1 MDCRLTRW
9 NHHNLPGR
17 RGRPATTQQQAFA
30 WGEFLVMDRR
40 ASSALRHGTAA
51 HDAGQNFHVTAGCC
65 ATKDVVQAAFT
76 RAAAAGTA
84 RGVGAPPPLVPPG
97 RAKTNFLFYTMHLS
111 RCFRRRCN
119 FVILRLM

>member
-1 MDCRLTRW
+1 
-9 NHHNLPGR
+9 
-17 RGRPATTQQQAFA
+17 
-30 WGEFLVMDRR
+30 MDRR

-97 RAKTNFLFYTMHLS
+97 REKNKLLILHNASFTMLS
-111 RCFRRRCN
+111 PALQ
-119 FVILRLM
+119 LRYFAANVNYALTPGFA